1 MAGQAAMIS
10 ARARRLIVQAIPLVA
25 ILVLGLELRLTFYQ
39 GVIYTDDLVYSH
51 LARRMAEG
59 TSPFAEPLPD
69 LYGAVR
75 IGLYAPV
82 ALAYTIFGT
91 SDATTLAWPFACSI
105 LAILGAYAIGRLVH
119 NETSGLLA
127 AFLLAILPTNVA
139 AGTAL
144 LGDGPIATLSIATVF
159 FLLVSSRTQGWQS
172 AVAMVG
178 SLVCFVVG
186 ILNKP
191 AILLLL
197 PFLVFYVVV
206 WVKRSFLTIAGSVLA
221 VAVGIAGYA
230 LYFGLGARE
239 DPPGFTMT
247 MKRIAMTATDLW
259 QQLVVGRPEF
269 AWIAPLWIV
278 AAVALLAWR
287 RGEAKVVLLWL
298 GLTFLYGE
306 LGTRTLT
313 MYTPIVWYDVDIPA
327 RHFLFIAAPAMILT
341 GIFLAQGLKAGTA
354 RWVIVLAAVVTGL
367 SAWAGSRGAANM
379 TWGVTGEAPA
389 DLPFATIS
397 GLATILVV
405 FGGIASPAL
414 ITAEAAVV
422 RVIGTAA
429 LVVAIGL
436 ASLNHSYRAA
446 NEFKGPWVETFPEA
460 LRFLDSQ
467 PPLPIMVQNEMFG
480 LRLDYLSGF
489 RLGFHST
496 LRPFVQN
503 PRIQIAPA
511 DATTLT
517 DAYILVDEYYLRIAL
532 WGDGP
537 PYLRSPPARWVKI
550 ADFGKYPGNHL
561 KIYRVSYHMAADA
574 LAAARAAVARSST
587 PSTLH
592 SLLDAAAGAGAYCEA
607 VRVWHDVRATAPQEV
622 DSFNPVPILTECYKA
637 NPSVAGPNLFQN
649 GDFSQGLASW
659 AKHPDSDATIQVERD
674 PDGVPVWHANYRGG
688 NWSVIYQEQ
697 VLRPDT
703 VYVYGAD
710 VKTSAPVVSLYWQTE
725 VGRFFE
731 LTNTYPAW
739 THLLYVFI
747 TPHWNGQPMR
757 TSFNPVLMKGPG
769 DAWIK
774 GLRLSEFRA
783 PRVQ

>member
-1 MAGQAAMIS
+1 MNS
-10 ARARRLIVQAIPLVA
+10 ARAMRLIVQAIPLVA

-51 LARRMAEG
+51 FARRLADGMLP
-59 TSPFAEPLPD
+59 SAEPATRSE
-69 LYGAVR
+69 AVR
-75 IGLYAPV
+75 IGLYAPA
-82 ALAYTIFGT
+82 ALAYKVFGT

-105 LAILGAYAIGRLVH
+105 LSILGAYAIGRLVH

-127 AFLLAILPTNVA
+127 AFLLAVLPTSVA

-144 LGDGPIATLSIATVF
+144 LGDGPIAALSIATVF
-159 FLLVSSRTQGWQS
+159 LLLVSSRTQGWKS

-178 SLVCFVVG
+178 SLVCFADG

-197 PFLVFYVVV
+197 PFLVLYVVV
-206 WVKRSFLTIAGSVLA
+206 WVQRSFLTIAGSVLA
-221 VAVGIAGYA
+221 GAGGIAGYV
-230 LYFGLGARE
+230 LYFGLGEHEAF
-239 DPPGFTMT
+239 PGFAMT
-247 MKRIAMTATDLW
+247 MNRIAMTATDVW

-287 RGEAKVVLLWL
+287 RGEARIVLLWL

-313 MYTPIVWYDVDIPA
+313 MYTPIVWYDEGTPA
-327 RHFLFIAAPAMILT
+327 RHFLLIAAPAMILT
-341 GIFLAQGLKAGTA
+341 GIYLAQGLKAGTA
-354 RWVIVLAAVVTGL
+354 RWVIVLAAIVTGL
-367 SAWAGSRGAANM
+367 SAWVGSRGAANM

-414 ITAEAAVV
+414 IRAEAAVV

-436 ASLNHSYRAA
+436 ASLNYSYRAA
-446 NEFKGPWVETFPEA
+446 NEFKGPWVDTFPEA

-480 LRLDYLSGF
+480 WRLDYLSGF
-489 RLGFHST
+489 RLGFHT
-496 LRPFVQN
+496 NLRPTVQN
-503 PRIQIAPA
+503 PRIQIAP
-511 DATTLT
+511 DEATTVT
-517 DAYILVDEYYLRIAL
+517 DAYVLVDEFYLATARTAFL
-532 WGDGP
+532 SEGP
-537 PYLRSPPARWVKI
+537 PYLRSPPARWVKA
-550 ADFGKYPGNHL
+550 ADFGRYPGNHL
-561 KIYRVSYHMAADA
+561 KVYRVSYRTAADA

-592 SLLDAAAGAGAYCEA
+592 ALLDAATGAGAYCEA
-607 VRVWHDVRATAPQEV
+607 VRAWHDVRARAPQEV
-622 DSFNPVPILTECYKA
+622 DLFNPVPILTECHKA

-659 AKHPDSDATIQVERD
+659 ARHPDSDATVQVERD
-674 PDGVPVWHANYRGG
+674 PDGVPVWHATYRRG
-688 NWSVIYQEQ
+688 NWATIDQEQ
-697 VLRPDT
+697 TLQPDT
-703 VYVYGAD
+703 PYVYEATIRSTG
-710 VKTSAPVVSLYWQTE
+710 PVVALYWQAET
-725 VGRFFE
+725 GRHFE
-731 LTNTYPAW
+731 DNVYSAW
-739 THLLYVFI
+739 TPLHYVFV
-747 TPHWNGQPMR
+747 TPNWEGKPHLA
-757 TSFNPVLMKGPG
+757 SFLPVLMKGAG
-769 DAWIK
+769 EVWIK
-774 GLRLSEFRA
+774 GLRLSELKKPA
-783 PRVQ
+783 S